1 MVKVLLDSASHRT
14 FMMDQLVKQLQLKS
28 ERKELLPISI
38 FAARGPQEVSTYVGH
53 FNLITKDGSCLSLHA
68 NV

>member
-1 MVKVLLDSASHRT
+1 
-14 FMMDQLVKQLQLKS
+14 MMDQLVKQLQLKS